1 VTYEIEYYAYGD
13 DDRQPAEEFEDELER
28 SAPKLLGKLQGVTL
42 RVSEELPRSIG
53 GGLWE
58 KCRGYPD
65 LWEVRTIF
73 AKQLARYIA
82 AVDGQHDPPRM
93 VLLAGVAKQTGE
105 PTRQVEL
112 ARAAKYWIEYQKTRR
127 VSSPDEES
135 TNEPL

>member
-1 VTYEIEYYAYGD
+1 VTYEIEYYAYGEG
-13 DDRQPAEEFEDELER
+13 DRQPAEQFEDELER
-28 SAPKLLGKLQGVTL
+28 SASKLLGKLQGVTL
-42 RVSEELPRSIG
+42 RVAQELPRSIG

-82 AVDGQHDPPRM
+82 AVDGQHDPPRL

-105 PTRQVEL
+105 PTLQVEL
-112 ARAAKYWIEYQKTRR
+112 ARAAKYLSEYQKTRR
-127 VSSPDEES
+127 VSPPEEER
-135 TNEPL
+135 TT